1 VKTYSPRPQDIE
13 RHWYVLDA
21 KGAVLGRVASE
32 AAKLLRGKHKPIFAP
47 HADTGDHV
55 VIVNAGG
62 VVVTGG
68 KEDKK
73 IYYRHSGYPGGLTAV
88 GYSRLLSERPVLA
101 VEKAIRGM
109 LPKNR
114 LGRQMFR
121 KLAVYEGAEH
131 PHQAQKPVPL
141 GLGEVPK
148 WEGLPVPKPK
158 TDKAK
163 EKPAPKKAAGRR
175 SRAKVGTAKG
185 PAARTGRTGPGAKA
199 TAGTGRKGPAR
210 GTASKA
216 RTAKGRTETEVKEEP
231 ARAPKGRKAATAKQA
246 PEAAEAPKGRF
257 RRSKSSSKKEEQS
270 TEET

>member
-13 RHWYVLDA
+13 RRWYVLDA
-21 KGAVLGRVASE
+21 QGVVLGRVASQ

-55 VIVNAGG
+55 IIVNAGG

-73 IYYRHSGYPGGLTAV
+73 VYYRHSGYPGGLTAV

-121 KLAVYEGAEH
+121 KLSVYEGAEH
-131 PHQAQKPVPL
+131 PHQAQKPNPL
-141 GLGEVPK
+141 ALDEVPRWK
-148 WEGLPVPKPK
+148 GLPTPKPK
-158 TDKAK
+158 RK
-163 EKPAPKKAAGRR
+163 EEPVHKPTPAGRR
-175 SRAKVGTAKG
+175 SRRAATAKG
-185 PAARTGRTGPGAKA
+185 PAARTGRTAPGAKRTTEA
-199 TAGTGRKGPAR
+199 RRTGPAR
-210 GTASKA
+210 RAGAKLSAAKGVPETAEKEHTEAPA
-216 RTAKGRTETEVKEEP
+216 RTPR
-231 ARAPKGRKAATAKQA
+231 GRKAAVQKADEKA
-246 PEAAEAPKGRF
+246 PEAPKGRF
-257 RRSKSSSKKEEQS
+257 RRSRASSKKEES
-270 TEET
+270 